1 MKKCIGSR
9 VLSLLLVLAIL
20 WGFAVPANAESA
32 QSVSLDFKETSGIS
46 PQFQQDPVEE
56 IAEQPEY
63 APTDVVRVSIV
74 MDKKSTLEVGY
85 STANIVQNAQAMSYR
100 ATLRDEQAATTAR
113 IERAVGTKLDVKWNL
128 TLAANIISANV
139 TYGDIETIQNVP
151 GVQDVFV
158 ETRYEPCVVDQ
169 EGTADP
175 NMATSRNMIGTVSAY
190 AAGYTG
196 AGTKVAIIDTGLDMD
211 HQCFDDEAFAY
222 SLSQLDG
229 TYDCMDTEDIAAVLD
244 QLNAKERTP
253 ALTAQRLYKTS
264 KIPYGYNYVDK
275 TPAYVDHNQDTQ
287 GGHGSHVAGIAV
299 ANSYVPNGDGTFS
312 LALDTTYVQGVA
324 PDAQVVVMKVFGK
337 AGGAFDSD
345 YLAAIEDAIV
355 LGCASIN
362 LSLGSSYPGFSR
374 SSTYQDILD
383 GLVDSDAMVVISA
396 GNAGHWAQASRL
408 PLQGLSVRR

>member
-1 MKKCIGSR
+1 MRTGMLLSVEPAQVLPEAEMK
-9 VLSLLLVLAIL
+9 
-20 WGFAVPANAESA
+20 E
-32 QSVSLDFKETSGIS
+32 
-46 PQFQQDPVEE
+46 
-56 IAEQPEY
+56 
-63 APTDVVRVSIV
+63 
-74 MDKKSTLEVGY
+74 
-85 STANIVQNAQAMSYR
+85 
-100 ATLRDEQAATTAR
+100 
-113 IERAVGTKLDVKWNL
+113 
-128 TLAANIISANV
+128 
-139 TYGDIETIQNVP
+139 
-151 GVQDVFV
+151 
-158 ETRYEPCVVDQ
+158 
-169 EGTADP
+169 
-175 NMATSRNMIGTVSAY
+175 
-190 AAGYTG
+190 
-196 AGTKVAIIDTGLDMD
+196 
-211 HQCFDDEAFAY
+211 
-222 SLSQLDG
+222 
-229 TYDCMDTEDIAAVLD
+229 IAAVLD

-408 PLQGLSVRR
+408 PLQGYLYGDDVSMHTGGSPGTFTNSMCVASVDNAGTTGIFFRVAGQSIVFQETEYSNVKLQTLAGEQGYIFIDGTGTEEDFGSLADVLKGKVAICSRGGNSFYEKAEARM

>member
-1 MKKCIGSR
+1 M
-9 VLSLLLVLAIL
+9 
-20 WGFAVPANAESA
+20 
-32 QSVSLDFKETSGIS
+32 
-46 PQFQQDPVEE
+46 
-56 IAEQPEY
+56 
-63 APTDVVRVSIV
+63 
-74 MDKKSTLEVGY
+74 
-85 STANIVQNAQAMSYR
+85 
-100 ATLRDEQAATTAR
+100 
-113 IERAVGTKLDVKWNL
+113 
-128 TLAANIISANV
+128 

-287 GGHGSHVAGIAV
+287 GGHGSHVAGIARCQLLC
-299 ANSYVPNGDGTFS
+299 SQWGRH
-312 LALDTTYVQGVA
+312 LQ
-324 PDAQVVVMKVFGK
+324 
-337 AGGAFDSD
+337 
-345 YLAAIEDAIV
+345 
-355 LGCASIN
+355 
-362 LSLGSSYPGFSR
+362 PG
-374 SSTYQDILD
+374 
-383 GLVDSDAMVVISA
+383 
-396 GNAGHWAQASRL
+396 AGHHLCAGRCTGCPGGSHE
-408 PLQGLSVRR
+408 GLW